1 MGDPTAQAQV
11 MEPAGNATLHS
22 PSAATPTSG
31 VAAQQPI
38 AQQPMSPRK
47 TMALV
52 LIAALG
58 MYIMS
63 LTLGTALSLRL
74 AVVDPASKETS
85 YGMAVSI
92 SSLLLIVTVPLTGAL
107 SDRTAGRFGRRR
119 PWIIGGLVPA
129 LLAAAVIGTV
139 PSTPVIIAA
148 YVIALVSAQA
158 AFNAYAVIPIEA
170 LPDNKRARVM
180 GAMGMAGA
188 LAMSAGSYLAAW
200 LVEAPLLMM
209 CVPVLLAIACSLPLL
224 VLYKDPAKTR
234 AELPVLD
241 LKGLAKSFL
250 VDPRKH
256 PNFAWAWVSRF
267 LAGIAMTALFAYFI
281 FFLMDG
287 LHMPIAEAGKSA
299 GLLTLVSAPVSILF
313 FTVSGWLSDKI
324 GRRKPFVIAAAL
336 LMATALVF
344 GATATSFEQF
354 VVAWIVF
361 SMGQAMYLTVD
372 LALCAAVLPDARDTG
387 KDMAV
392 FSLALSI
399 PNIIVPAAAPA
410 ILAIGSGHNYG
421 LLWFAAAALCAMGS
435 ITVTFIKGVR

>member
-1 MGDPTAQAQV
+1 
-11 MEPAGNATLHS
+11 
-22 PSAATPTSG
+22 
-31 VAAQQPI
+31 
-38 AQQPMSPRK
+38 MSPRK
-47 TMALV
+47 VVALV
-52 LIAALG
+52 LTAALG

-92 SSLLLIVTVPLTGAL
+92 SAMLLLVTVPLTGAL
-107 SDRTAGRFGRRR
+107 SDRTTSRLGRRR

-129 LLAAAVIGTV
+129 LLAAAVIGMV

-148 YVIALVSAQA
+148 YVIALVCAQA

-180 GAMGMAGA
+180 GAMGMFGA

-200 LVEAPLLMM
+200 LVDVPLFMM
-209 CVPVLLAIACSLPLL
+209 CVPVLLAVLCSLPLL
-224 VLYKDPAKTR
+224 VLYRDPVKTR
-234 AELPVLD
+234 SEVPPLD
-241 LKGLAKSFL
+241 IKGLAKSFL
-250 VDPRKH
+250 VNPRKH

-267 LAGIAMTALFAYFI
+267 LAGVAMTALFAYFI
-281 FFLMDG
+281 FFLIDG
-287 LHMPIAEAGKSA
+287 LHMPIAEAGRSA
-299 GLLTLVSAPVSILF
+299 GTLTLISAPVSILF
-313 FTVSGWLSDKI
+313 FTASGWLSDKI

-336 LMATALVF
+336 LMATALVL

-361 SMGQAMYLTVD
+361 AMGQAMYLTVD

-421 LLWFAAAALCAMGS
+421 LLWFAAAALCALGS
-435 ITVTFIKGVR
+435 VTVTFIKGVR

>member
-1 MGDPTAQAQV
+1 MGDP
-11 MEPAGNATLHS
+11 NATTQVIDPARAEPLGGAS
-22 PSAATPTSG
+22 GTQAALPPSG
-31 VAAQQPI
+31 VLPNAQP
-38 AQQPMSPRK
+38 SPKK

-74 AVVDPASKETS
+74 AVVDPAGKETS

-92 SSLLLIVTVPLTGAL
+92 SALLLIVTIPLTGAL
-107 SDRTAGRFGRRR
+107 SDRTASRFGRRR

-148 YVIALVSAQA
+148 YIVALVCAQA
-158 AFNAYAVIPIEA
+158 AFNTYSVIPIEA
-170 LPDNKRARVM
+170 LPDNRRGRVM
-180 GAMGMAGA
+180 GAMGMFGA

-200 LVEAPLLMM
+200 LVDAPLFMM
-209 CVPVLLAIACSLPLL
+209 CVPVLLAIVCTIPLL

-234 AELPVLD
+234 AELPPLD

-250 VDPRKH
+250 LNPRKH

-299 GLLTLVSAPVSILF
+299 GTLTLISAPVSILF
-313 FTVSGWLSDKI
+313 FTASGWLSDKI

-336 LMATALVF
+336 LMATALVL
-344 GATATSFEQF
+344 GATASSFAQF

-361 SMGQAMYLTVD
+361 AMGQAMYLTVD

-421 LLWFAAAALCAMGS
+421 LLWFAAAALCALGS

>member
-1 MGDPTAQAQV
+1 MGDPTVQIMETAPSQV
-11 MEPAGNATLHS
+11 MEPAGQAARGATAATS
-22 PSAATPTSG
+22 PSGTAPK
-31 VAAQQPI
+31 QPVSI
-38 AQQPMSPRK
+38 KR

-74 AVVDPASKETS
+74 AAVDPTNKETS

-92 SSLLLIVTVPLTGAL
+92 SSLLLLVTIPLTGAL

-139 PSTPVIIAA
+139 PSTPVIVAA
-148 YVIALVSAQA
+148 YVVALVSAQA

-200 LVEAPLLMM
+200 LVDAPLLMM
-209 CVPVLLAIACSLPLL
+209 CVPVLVALVCSIPLL

-234 AELPVLD
+234 AELPPLD

-287 LHMPIAEAGKSA
+287 LGMPIAEAGKSA
-299 GLLTLVSAPVSILF
+299 GLLTLISAPVSILF
-313 FTVSGWLSDKI
+313 FTASGWLSDKI
-324 GRRKPFVIAAAL
+324 AQRKPFVIGAAL
-336 LMATALVF
+336 LMATALVI

-361 SMGQAMYLTVD
+361 AMGQAMYLTVD

-421 LLWFAAAALCAMGS
+421 FLWFAAAALCAMGS

>member
-1 MGDPTAQAQV
+1 MGDPTVQTQV
-11 MEPAGNATLHS
+11 IDPAGRAPL
-22 PSAATPTSG
+22 SAAAGT
-31 VAAQQPI
+31 VAGAPPSSFAQHPQLSSKKI
-38 AQQPMSPRK
+38 
-47 TMALV
+47 MALV

-74 AVVDPASKETS
+74 AIVDPAGKETS

-92 SSLLLIVTVPLTGAL
+92 SSLLLLVTIPLTGAL

-119 PWIIGGLVPA
+119 PWIIGGLIPA
-129 LLAAAVIGTV
+129 LLASAVIGTV
-139 PSTPVIIAA
+139 PSTSVIIGA

-180 GAMGMAGA
+180 GAMGMFGA
-188 LAMSAGSYLAAW
+188 LAMSAGSYLASW
-200 LVEAPLLMM
+200 LVDAPLFMM
-209 CVPVLLAIACSLPLL
+209 CVPVLLALVCSLPLL
-224 VLYKDPAKTR
+224 AFYKDPAKSR
-234 AELPVLD
+234 AELPPLD
-241 LKGLAKSFL
+241 LKGLARSFL
-250 VDPRKH
+250 VNPRRH

-287 LHMPIAEAGKSA
+287 LHMPIAEAGRSA
-299 GLLTLVSAPVSILF
+299 GTLTLISAPVSILF
-313 FTVSGWLSDKI
+313 FTASGWLSDRI

-336 LMATALVF
+336 LMAIALVL
-344 GATATSFEQF
+344 GATAASFGQF
-354 VVAWIVF
+354 VVAWVVF
-361 SMGQAMYLTVD
+361 AMGQAMYLTVD

-399 PNIIVPAAAPA
+399 PNIIVPAAAPT

-421 LLWFAAAALCAMGS
+421 FLWFAAAALCALGS

>member
-1 MGDPTAQAQV
+1 MGDP
-11 MEPAGNATLHS
+11 NATTQVID
-22 PSAATPTSG
+22 PARAASLGGASGTQAVPTPSG
-31 VAAQQPI
+31 VLPNAQP
-38 AQQPMSPRK
+38 SPKK

-74 AVVDPASKETS
+74 AVVDPTGKETS

-92 SSLLLIVTVPLTGAL
+92 SALLLIVTIPLTGAL
-107 SDRTAGRFGRRR
+107 SDRTASRFGRRR

-148 YVIALVSAQA
+148 YIVALVCAQA
-158 AFNAYAVIPIEA
+158 AFNTYSVIPIEA
-170 LPDNKRARVM
+170 LPDNRRGRVM
-180 GAMGMAGA
+180 GAMGMFGA

-200 LVEAPLLMM
+200 LVDAPLFMM
-209 CVPVLLAIACSLPLL
+209 CVPVLLAIVCTIPLL

-234 AELPVLD
+234 AELPPLD

-250 VDPRKH
+250 LNPRKH

-299 GLLTLVSAPVSILF
+299 GTLTLISAPVSILF
-313 FTVSGWLSDKI
+313 FTASGWLSDKI

-336 LMATALVF
+336 LMATALVI
-344 GATATSFEQF
+344 GATASSFAQF
-354 VVAWIVF
+354 MVAWIVF
-361 SMGQAMYLTVD
+361 AMGQAMYLTVD

-410 ILAIGSGHNYG
+410 ILAIGTGDNYG
-421 LLWFAAAALCAMGS
+421 FLWFAAAALCALGS
-435 ITVTFIKGVR
+435 LTVTFIKGVR